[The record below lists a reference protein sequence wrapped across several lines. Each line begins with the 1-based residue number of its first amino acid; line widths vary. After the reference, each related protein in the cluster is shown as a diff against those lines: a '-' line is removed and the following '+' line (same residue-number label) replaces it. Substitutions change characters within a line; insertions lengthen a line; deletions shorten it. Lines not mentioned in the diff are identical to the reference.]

1 MKAIDPQA
9 SKLTSYDEAWE
20 IIAEYGGL
28 IGDLKTKSV
37 RQGPTTTF
45 TLYKENGST
54 KYLKKSVFID
64 PETEVLLVNSEF
76 KNINSNIDSN
86 TNGYKIVTKEQI
98 LEKVNNALKT
108 IGKAYESS
116 QDEGE
121 EDDMVMFILAREN
134 IGIVYEALLRYA
146 FWLQF
151 GEEAK

>member
-1 MKAIDPQA
+1 MK
-9 SKLTSYDEAWE
+9 Y
-20 IIAEYGGL
+20 
-28 IGDLKTKSV
+28 
-37 RQGPTTTF
+37 
-45 TLYKENGST
+45 
-54 KYLKKSVFID
+54 
-64 PETEVLLVNSEF
+64 
-76 KNINSNIDSN
+76 
-86 TNGYKIVTKEQI
+86 TNEYKIVTKEQT

-134 IGIVYEALLRYA
+134 IGIVYKALLRYA

>member
-1 MKAIDPQA
+1 M
-9 SKLTSYDEAWE
+9 
-20 IIAEYGGL
+20 EY
-28 IGDLKTKSV
+28 
-37 RQGPTTTF
+37 
-45 TLYKENGST
+45 
-54 KYLKKSVFID
+54 
-64 PETEVLLVNSEF
+64 
-76 KNINSNIDSN
+76 
-86 TNGYKIVTKEQI
+86 TNGYKIVTKEQT

-151 GEEAK
+151 GEEVK

>member
-1 MKAIDPQA
+1 M
-9 SKLTSYDEAWE
+9 
-20 IIAEYGGL
+20 EY
-28 IGDLKTKSV
+28 
-37 RQGPTTTF
+37 
-45 TLYKENGST
+45 
-54 KYLKKSVFID
+54 
-64 PETEVLLVNSEF
+64 
-76 KNINSNIDSN
+76 
-86 TNGYKIVTKEQI
+86 TNEYKIVTKEQT

-134 IGIVYEALLRYA
+134 IGIVYKALLRYA

>member
-1 MKAIDPQA
+1 M
-9 SKLTSYDEAWE
+9 
-20 IIAEYGGL
+20 EY
-28 IGDLKTKSV
+28 
-37 RQGPTTTF
+37 
-45 TLYKENGST
+45 
-54 KYLKKSVFID
+54 
-64 PETEVLLVNSEF
+64 
-76 KNINSNIDSN
+76 
-86 TNGYKIVTKEQI
+86 TNEYKIVTKEQT

>member
-1 MKAIDPQA
+1 M
-9 SKLTSYDEAWE
+9 
-20 IIAEYGGL
+20 EY
-28 IGDLKTKSV
+28 
-37 RQGPTTTF
+37 
-45 TLYKENGST
+45 
-54 KYLKKSVFID
+54 
-64 PETEVLLVNSEF
+64 
-76 KNINSNIDSN
+76 
-86 TNGYKIVTKEQI
+86 TNGYKIVTKEQT

-134 IGIVYEALLRYA
+134 IGIVYKALLRYA

>member
-1 MKAIDPQA
+1 M
-9 SKLTSYDEAWE
+9 
-20 IIAEYGGL
+20 EY
-28 IGDLKTKSV
+28 
-37 RQGPTTTF
+37 
-45 TLYKENGST
+45 
-54 KYLKKSVFID
+54 
-64 PETEVLLVNSEF
+64 
-76 KNINSNIDSN
+76 

-116 QDEGE
+116 QDEDEGE

-134 IGIVYEALLRYA
+134 IGIVHEALLRYV

>member
-1 MKAIDPQA
+1 M
-9 SKLTSYDEAWE
+9 
-20 IIAEYGGL
+20 EY
-28 IGDLKTKSV
+28 I
-37 RQGPTTTF
+37 
-45 TLYKENGST
+45 
-54 KYLKKSVFID
+54 
-64 PETEVLLVNSEF
+64 
-76 KNINSNIDSN
+76 
-86 TNGYKIVTKEQI
+86 NGYKIVTKEQT

-134 IGIVYEALLRYA
+134 IEVVHEALLRYT